1 VRASRVAA
9 AGELQLF
16 LAENGWLGGKS
27 CGYRWVHRR
36 LREADMDRAGFD
48 SIEREIDDEVR
59 ARFPGGVI
67 KQAVLLRYGDD
78 PEIEPGELWVRV
90 LLPAGRP
97 EEYEQIIRAFMRDQQ
112 AAMKEIPHYLAEKL
126 REIRLV
132 EFTFPDNPVTREGHG
147 PRCSMLVGQRVTEV
161 RARELGE
168 ATHVATRLGPTNLE
182 TLDTLIMAGIADDR
196 ADAIRWVLARLRLQP
211 EYEQLR
217 ERVRETDRLRAVH
230 RPLPEADT
238 DRAVYASIE
247 REIEDEVHKRFP
259 GDVIKQA
266 VLLHYGDDP
275 EIEPGELVVRVFLR
289 ADRPEDY
296 EQIILAFERD
306 HQAAIEEFLL
316 ELVAKLREIRLVEFT
331 FSNNLVTGEK
341 DGPCNRMEFGQRLVD
356 LQAWELGEATHV
368 PAHLGPAGLET
379 VDTLIMAGIADDRAD
394 AIRLVLPRSREQPE
408 YEQLRERVREIDRLK
423 AEF

>member
-1 VRASRVAA
+1 
-9 AGELQLF
+9 
-16 LAENGWLGGKS
+16 
-27 CGYRWVHRR
+27 
-36 LREADMDRAGFD
+36 MDRAVFD
-48 SIEREIDDEVR
+48 RIEREIDDEVR
-59 ARFPGGVI
+59 ARFPADVI
-67 KQAVLLRYGDD
+67 KQAVLLHHGDD
-78 PEIEPGELWVRV
+78 PEIEPGELWVRI
-90 LLPAGRP
+90 LLPADRP
-97 EEYEQIIRAFMRDQQ
+97 EDYEQIIRAFMRDHQ
-112 AAMKEIPHYLAEKL
+112 AAMEEIPHYLAEKL

-132 EFTFPDNPVTREGHG
+132 EFTFPDNPVTSGGHG
-147 PRCSMLVGQRVTEV
+147 PRCSMIVGQRVTDV
-161 RARELGE
+161 RERELAE
-168 ATHVATRLGPTNLE
+168 ATRVDVRLGPANLE
-182 TLDTLIMAGIADDR
+182 ALDTLIMLGIADDR
-196 ADAIRWVLARLRLQP
+196 AAAVRWVLARFRQQP

-238 DRAVYASIE
+238 DRAVIDSIE
-247 REIEDEVHKRFP
+247 REIEHEVHKRFP
-259 GDVIKQA
+259 GDVVRRV

-275 EIEPGELVVRVFLR
+275 EIEPGELFLRVFLR

-331 FSNNLVTGEK
+331 FSNNPVTGET
-341 DGPCNRMEFGQRLVD
+341 DGPSNRMEFGQRLAD

-394 AIRLVLPRSREQPE
+394 AIRLVLPRFREQPE
-408 YEQLRERVREIDRLK
+408 YEQLRERVREIDRLR

>member
-1 VRASRVAA
+1 
-9 AGELQLF
+9 
-16 LAENGWLGGKS
+16 
-27 CGYRWVHRR
+27 
-36 LREADMDRAGFD
+36 MDRAVFD
-48 SIEREIDDEVR
+48 RIEREIDDEVR
-59 ARFPGGVI
+59 ARFPGDVI
-67 KQAVLLRYGDD
+67 KQAVLLHYGDD
-78 PEIEPGELWVRV
+78 PEIAPGELWVRI
-90 LLPAGRP
+90 LLPADGP
-97 EEYEQIIRAFMRDQQ
+97 EDYEQILMAFERDHR
-112 AAMKEIPHYLAEKL
+112 AAMQEIPRYLAEKL
-126 REIRLV
+126 CEIRLV
-132 EFTFPDNPVTREGHG
+132 EFTFPDNPVTSGGHG
-147 PRCSMLVGQRVTEV
+147 PRRSLIVSDRVTDV
-161 RARELGE
+161 RERELGE
-168 ATHVATRLGPTNLE
+168 ATRVDVRLGPANLE
-182 TLDTLIMAGIADDR
+182 ALDTLIMAGIADDR
-196 ADAIRWVLARLRLQP
+196 AAAVRWVLARFRQQP

-217 ERVRETDRLRAVH
+217 ERVRETGQLRAVH

-238 DRAVYASIE
+238 DRAAYASIE

-275 EIEPGELVVRVFLR
+275 EIEPGELFVRVFLR

-331 FSNNLVTGEK
+331 FPDNPVTGES
-341 DGPCNRMEFGQRLVD
+341 DGPCNRMEFGQRLAD
-356 LQAWELGEATHV
+356 LQAWERGEATHV

-394 AIRLVLPRSREQPE
+394 AIRLVLPRFREQPE
-408 YEQLRERVREIDRLK
+408 YEQLRERVREIDRLR

>member
-1 VRASRVAA
+1 
-9 AGELQLF
+9 
-16 LAENGWLGGKS
+16 
-27 CGYRWVHRR
+27 
-36 LREADMDRAGFD
+36 MDRAGFD

-59 ARFPGGVI
+59 ARFPADAI
-67 KQAVLLRYGDD
+67 KRAVLLHYGDD

-90 LLPAGRP
+90 FLGADRP
-97 EEYEQIIRAFMRDQQ
+97 EDYEQILMAFERDHR
-112 AAMKEIPHYLAEKL
+112 AAMQEIPRYLAEKL

-132 EFTFPDNPVTREGHG
+132 EFTFPCNPATSGGHG
-147 PRCSMLVGQRVTEV
+147 PRRSLIVSDRVTDV
-161 RARELGE
+161 RERGLGE
-168 ATHVATRLGPTNLE
+168 ATRVDVRLGPANLE
-182 TLDTLIMAGIADDR
+182 ALDTLIMAGIADDR
-196 ADAIRWVLARLRLQP
+196 AAAVRWVLARFRQQP

-230 RPLPEADT
+230 RPLPEEDT

-259 GDVIKQA
+259 GDVIKRA

-275 EIEPGELVVRVFLR
+275 EIEPGELWVRVFLG

-296 EQIILAFERD
+296 EQILMAFERD

-331 FSNNLVTGEK
+331 FSNNPVTSEK
-341 DGPCNRMEFGQRLVD
+341 DDGPCNRMEFGQRLVD

-394 AIRLVLPRSREQPE
+394 AIRLVLPRFREQPE
-408 YEQLRERVREIDRLK
+408 YEQLRERVREIDRLGT
-423 AEF
+423 EF